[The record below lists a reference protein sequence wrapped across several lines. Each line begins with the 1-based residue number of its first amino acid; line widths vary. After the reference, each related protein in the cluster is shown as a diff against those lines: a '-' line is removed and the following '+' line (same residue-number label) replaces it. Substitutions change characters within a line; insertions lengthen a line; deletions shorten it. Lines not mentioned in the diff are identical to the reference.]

1 MKLLKKI
8 LIGLA
13 ALIGIALI
21 VAFFV
26 KKEYVVVREIVIN
39 KPKQEVF
46 EYLKPLKNQ
55 NNWTTWT
62 SMDPAMKQVL
72 SGTDGEIGAVSKWT
86 SKVVGNGEQE
96 IKKITNGERIDN
108 ELRFEGASASPAY
121 FITESVSE
129 NQTKVKWGMSGTF
142 NYPMNLMLLFMDM
155 EKMIGVEY
163 EKSLQNLKGVL
174 EK

>member
-8 LIGLA
+8 LIGLV

-26 KKEYVVVREIVIN
+26 KKEYSVVREIIIN
-39 KPKQEVF
+39 KPKQAVF
-46 EYLKPLKNQ
+46 DYLKPLKNQ

-62 SMDPAMKQVL
+62 SMDPAMKQEF
-72 SGTDGEIGAVSKWT
+72 SGTDGEIGAVSKWM

-96 IKKITNGERIDN
+96 IRKITNGERIDN
-108 ELRFEGASASPAY
+108 ELRFEGGPPSPAY
-121 FITESVSE
+121 FITESISE
-129 NQTKVKWGMSGTF
+129 NQTKVKWGMSGAF

-163 EKSLQNLKGVL
+163 EKSLQNLKSVM